1 MKTEQPILITTIS
14 SSAEIEKNLFIGFDG
29 NLCAEGAKSFGIS
42 NTSASIAEQLPVCVS
57 GIALVLAGA
66 PITAGDAVEA
76 DSNAKAITL
85 DSGELNGYALDTAN
99 EADELIRILL
109 K

>member
-1 MKTEQPILITTIS
+1 MKTEQPILITSIP
-14 SSAEIEKNLFIGFDG
+14 AAADIEKNLFIGFDG
-29 NLCAEGAKSFGIS
+29 NLCADGVKSFGVS
-42 NTSASIAEQLPVCVS
+42 NASASITEQLPVCVS

-66 PITAGDAVEA
+66 PITAGAGVEA
-76 DSNAKAITL
+76 DANSKAITL

-99 EADELIRILL
+99 EADELIRVLL

>member
-1 MKTEQPILITTIS
+1 MKTEQPVLITSIP
-14 SSAEIEKNLFIGFDG
+14 AAADIEKNLFIGFDG
-29 NLCAEGAKSFGIS
+29 DLCAEGAKSFGIS
-42 NTSASIAEQLPVCVS
+42 NASASIAEQLPVCVI

-66 PITAGDAVEA
+66 PITAGVGVEA

-85 DSGELNGYALDTAN
+85 DSGVLNGYALDTAN
-99 EADELIRILL
+99 EADELIRVLL